1 MTKKIIVTMCILV
14 LFTSVSYCK
23 TVKTIGVFYGDSK
36 NLYITNYDINR
47 VAKSLTGYLLK
58 FRLCTS
64 EANYYAGTYLLNLSF
79 TNSAT
84 TGVATLDLTIA
95 NMSQK
100 TGAYYLFIDKV
111 NAGGTYKKTINQ
123 YMFVIMPPPKSMNTL
138 EVYYGDSK
146 SFSITNWDEN
156 HDEKALTGFTLNFRL
171 CKNQDDYRSANYTL
185 DLPFTNY
192 TQSGTT
198 LGQAY
203 INLTIA
209 NMTQTVGTYY
219 LFIDKTNAG
228 GTVKKTTN
236 EYTFKILP
244 GGN

>member
-1 MTKKIIVTMCILV
+1 MKKIFIL
-14 LFTSVSYCK
+14 LFIILFFMISMLDAR
-23 TVKTIGVFYGDSK
+23 TVKTMGVYYGDSK
-36 NLYITNYDINR
+36 NLYLNNYDNNHT
-47 VAKSLTGYLLK
+47 AKSLTGYTLK

-64 EANYYAGTYLLNLSF
+64 EANYYAGTYLLDLSF

-95 NMSQK
+95 NLSQQP
-100 TGAYYLFIDKV
+100 GVYYLFIDKV
-111 NAGGTYKKTINQ
+111 NAGNTYKKTVNQ
-123 YMFVIMPPPKSMNTL
+123 YMFIIMPPPKSTKTL
-138 EVYYGDSK
+138 EVYYKDSK
-146 SFSITNWDEN
+146 SFLVTNWDEN
-156 HDEKALTGFTLNFRL
+156 HDEKSLTGYTLYFRL
-171 CKNQDDYRSANYTL
+171 CKKEDDYRYGTYVLN
-185 DLPFTNY
+185 LPFANY
-192 TQSGTT
+192 TQSGST

-203 INLTIA
+203 INLSIA
-209 NMTQTVGTYY
+209 NMTQAVGTYY